1 MELFSNM
8 GQILDRQLKFD
19 ELKEK
24 IEKIKTEMSNLESQ
38 LDILSED
45 YFDCLKEIQNYCS
58 HKMIYERGEYFCTT
72 CMLTSRRKETFEQD
86 VVGGN

>member
-1 MELFSNM
+1 MS
-8 GQILDRQLKFD
+8 QILERQLKFD

-24 IEKIKTEMSNLESQ
+24 IEGIKTEMNNLESQ

-45 YFDCLKEIQNYCS
+45 YFDSLKEIQNYCS

-86 VVGGN
+86 VIGGN

>member
-1 MELFSNM
+1 M
-8 GQILDRQLKFD
+8 GQILDRQIKFD

-24 IEKIKTEMSNLESQ
+24 LDGIKIEMSDLESQ

-45 YFDCLKEIQNYCS
+45 YFNSLKEIQKYCS

-72 CMLTSRRKETFEQD
+72 CMLTSRRKETFERNS
-86 VVGGN
+86 VGGI

>member
-1 MELFSNM
+1 M
-8 GQILDRQLKFD
+8 GQILDKQLKFD

-24 IEKIKTEMSNLESQ
+24 IEGIKTEMNKLESQ

-45 YFDCLKEIQNYCS
+45 YFNSLKEIQNYCS
-58 HKMIYERGEYFCTT
+58 HNMMYERGEYFCTT

-86 VVGGN
+86 VMEGN

>member
-1 MELFSNM
+1 M
-8 GQILDRQLKFD
+8 GQILDKQLKFD

-24 IEKIKTEMSNLESQ
+24 IEGIKTEMNKLETQ

-45 YFDCLKEIQNYCS
+45 YFNSLKEIQNYCS

-86 VVGGN
+86 VMEGN

>member
-45 YFDCLKEIQNYCS
+45 YFDCLK
-58 HKMIYERGEYFCTT
+58 
-72 CMLTSRRKETFEQD
+72 
-86 VVGGN
+86 